1 MSVVISEKTIR
12 KIIQKKI
19 LKEGLF
25 KDTRS
30 YSGEGSTELFKCD
43 LSNLKNTKAMR
54 TLVKYI
60 LVKPEFT
67 EVKDGK
73 STTFTRSM
81 LFSMRD
87 NPLTSEEEAKYDDL
101 VDRWIQTSGSKTVEA
116 LIDSLEFLI
125 THTFGYNAELFCK
138 LVNEILLPG
147 SYQGSTTSTVA
158 NQDEDK
164 NKEKIKKAFKLS
176 GNNLVLLKDLSM
188 LLTPDLKSY
197 HMVMFPRTFITIS
210 ENKDPVADFSLEYRR
225 ILQILEESNFTPER
239 FIKRLKRGVYL
250 NIPGKSEIIQPFQD
264 LLRKIENTESNG
276 ALIKIFIKEFAEEGL
291 AFLRNTHNLSY

>member
-60 LVKPEFT
+60 LVKPKFT

-101 VDRWIQTSGSKTVEA
+101 VDEWIQKAGSKTVEA

-138 LVNEILLPG
+138 LVSEILLPG
-147 SYQGSTTSTVA
+147 SYQENTTSTAV
-158 NQDEDK
+158 NQDE
-164 NKEKIKKAFKLS
+164 NKEKIKKAFKHS
-176 GNNLVLLKDLSM
+176 GNNLALSKDLSM

-239 FIKRLKRGVYL
+239 FIERLKRGVYL

-276 ALIKIFIKEFAEEGL
+276 ALIKLFIKESAEEGL
-291 AFLRNTHNLSY
+291 VFLRNTHNLSY

>member
-60 LVKPEFT
+60 LVKPKFT

-101 VDRWIQTSGSKTVEA
+101 VDEWIQKAGSKTVEA

-138 LVNEILLPG
+138 LVSEILLPG
-147 SYQGSTTSTVA
+147 SYQENTTSTAV
-158 NQDEDK
+158 NQDE
-164 NKEKIKKAFKLS
+164 NKEKIKKAFKHS
-176 GNNLVLLKDLSM
+176 GNNLVLSKDLSM

-239 FIKRLKRGVYL
+239 FIERLKRGVYL

-276 ALIKIFIKEFAEEGL
+276 ALIKLFIKESAEEGL
-291 AFLRNTHNLSY
+291 VFLRNTHNLSY

>member
-30 YSGEGSTELFKCD
+30 YSEGSTELFKCD

-125 THTFGYNAELFCK
+125 THTFGYNAELLCK

-147 SYQGSTTSTVA
+147 SSTSTVA

-239 FIKRLKRGVYL
+239 FIERLKRGVYL

-276 ALIKIFIKEFAEEGL
+276 ALIKLFIKESAEEGL
-291 AFLRNTHNLSY
+291 VFLRNTHNLSY

>member
-125 THTFGYNAELFCK
+125 THTFGYNAELLCK

-147 SYQGSTTSTVA
+147 SSTSTVA

-239 FIKRLKRGVYL
+239 FIERLKRGVYL

-276 ALIKIFIKEFAEEGL
+276 ALIKLFIKESAEEGL
-291 AFLRNTHNLSY
+291 VFLRNTHNLSY

>member
-1 MSVVISEKTIR
+1 MSVVVTEKTIR

-25 KDTRS
+25 KQARS
-30 YSGEGSTELFKCD
+30 NSGEGSTRLFKCD

-54 TLVKYI
+54 TLAKYI

-67 EVKDGK
+67 EVRDGK

-87 NPLTSEEEAKYDDL
+87 SPLTSEQEAKYDEK
-101 VDRWIQTSGSKTVEA
+101 VDEWIAGNGRETVEA

-138 LVNEILLPG
+138 LISEILLPG
-147 SYQGSTTSTVA
+147 SYQENTTSTAV

-164 NKEKIKKAFKLS
+164 NKEKIKKSFELAGSKLA
-176 GNNLVLLKDLSM
+176 LLKDLTM
-188 LLTPDLKSY
+188 LLTGDLKSY
-197 HMVMFPRTFITIS
+197 HMVMFPRTFIAIS
-210 ENKDPVADFSLEYRR
+210 ENKSPSTDFSLEHRR
-225 ILQILEESNFTPER
+225 IVQLLKEDNFTPER
-239 FIKRLKRGVYL
+239 FINRLKTGFYL
-250 NIPGKSEIIQPFQD
+250 NIPGKGEIIQPFQD
-264 LLRKIENTESNG
+264 LLRQIENTESNG
-276 ALIKIFIKEFAEEGL
+276 TLIKLFIKEASDEGL
-291 AFLRNTHNLSY
+291 KFLQNEHNLST